1 MEQILME
8 MILQAELKGVGAS
21 LGELAPTALLGV
33 IIAALV
39 FDRSKLVEKLDEAQK
54 ENDRLQS
61 AAVTKAETVTE
72 KLVSALK
79 ATERQFER
87 SAEGQQLTNNLL
99 QQLLNKN

>member
-1 MEQILME
+1 MEIL
-8 MILQAELKGVGAS
+8 LQADAIGIGSAI
-21 LGELAPTALLGV
+21 GQLAPTALLGL

-39 FDRSKLVEKLDEAQK
+39 FDRSKLVEKLDKAQD
-54 ENDRLQS
+54 ENDELQK
-61 AAVTKAETVTE
+61 AATAKAETVTE

-87 SAEGQQLTNNLL
+87 SAEGQQLTNSLL